1 MADEAVELLDST
13 NLMRAFDIGRD
24 FDLTSEIEEI
34 KEMNN
39 NNKVLR
45 RMRGRVENGYMSQ
58 LDDTYYLGLFADAL
72 CPC

>member
-34 KEMNN
+34 K
-39 NNKVLR
+39 
-45 RMRGRVENGYMSQ
+45 
-58 LDDTYYLGLFADAL
+58 
-72 CPC
+72 